1 MSIKILL
8 VEDHELTRKGI
19 AYSLKTFPDI
29 EIIGDVD
36 NGKKAVDFISSKK
49 PDVILMD
56 IAMPVMNGIDATKK
70 INESYPDIKII
81 MLTSINEKQSVLSAF
96 HSGANAYCMKDI
108 KSEELINIIKAVM
121 TGAVWIDP
129 NIAIKAVMT
138 GAVWIDPN
146 IARYVLDILQTTG
159 IPAENKTP
167 NNIFNLTARE
177 REILKLIAEGR
188 SNKDIAEKLVLSLH
202 TVKNHVKNIIQ
213 KLAVDDRTQA
223 AILALKENLI

>member
-81 MLTSINEKQSVLSAF
+81 MLTSIN
-96 HSGANAYCMKDI
+96 
-108 KSEELINIIKAVM
+108 
-121 TGAVWIDP
+121 
-129 NIAIKAVMT
+129 
-138 GAVWIDPN
+138 
-146 IARYVLDILQTTG
+146 
-159 IPAENKTP
+159 
-167 NNIFNLTARE
+167 
-177 REILKLIAEGR
+177 
-188 SNKDIAEKLVLSLH
+188 
-202 TVKNHVKNIIQ
+202 
-213 KLAVDDRTQA
+213 
-223 AILALKENLI
+223 

>member
-70 INESYPDIKII
+70 INESSPDIKII

-108 KSEELINIIKAVM
+108 KSEELINI
-121 TGAVWIDP
+121 
-129 NIAIKAVMT
+129 IKAVMT

>member
-129 NIAIKAVMT
+129 NIA
-138 GAVWIDPN
+138 
-146 IARYVLDILQTTG
+146 RYVLDILQTTG

>member
-19 AYSLKTFPDI
+19 AYSLKTFQDI

-36 NGKKAVDFISSKK
+36 NGKKAVEFVKTK
-49 PDVILMD
+49 RPDVILMD

-70 INESYPDIKII
+70 INSENPDIKII
-81 MLTSINEKQSVLSAF
+81 MLTSIDEKQSVLSAF

-108 KSEELINIIKAVM
+108 KSEDLLNIIKAVM
-121 TGAVWIDP
+121 AGAVWIDP
-129 NIAIKAVMT
+129 NIAK
-138 GAVWIDPN
+138 
-146 IARYVLDILQTTG
+146 YVLDILQTSK
-159 IPAENKTP
+159 ISESEENKTS

-177 REILKLIAEGR
+177 KEILKLISEGR

-213 KLAVDDRTQA
+213 KLSVDDRTQA